1 MKKILKTILFSLSIV
16 FLVISTYKNHI
27 YALDI
32 QANSDI
38 SEETGKII
46 IPFTKNWENV
56 SEEELPDSISIK
68 LYKYSDDTFDESTAI
83 LVKEAIVSKD
93 TNWKYDFDIS
103 NETIV
108 DSSNNTYKFKVV
120 EEMIDGYEEITDLHV
135 DPNVVFTLPSVDN
148 KWNIINPCS
157 SINITTNG
165 NFKTIIVAKM
175 TGNQDNRFVVWT
187 IEPLS
192 ETERRLV
199 YESVRPINGFGN
211 PSYAAFVFISGTNG
225 EYYYNGQKIIS
236 VDENHIYFEGGTK
249 VWSKFATGFY
259 YKSSTE
265 ANESSIT
272 NTIKKTSLL
281 VEKKW
286 NDHNNILGLR
296 PDSITI
302 QLLKNNEVI
311 EEVELS
317 QNTSWKYEFTN
328 LVEYTDGIKN
338 EYTINEITV
347 KGYKTSQIVNG
358 STITITNTHEVKS
371 TQVSVKKEW
380 ENTDQI
386 SQLPGVIVGLYYKK
400 SEDGAL
406 TKIAQ
411 ATLSQTNN
419 WSYTFTSGDGKFDI
433 LPDDYIYV
441 VKEIGFDIDES
452 EKSFYEEYFNT
463 KYTHKGN
470 DWTITNTCTITY
482 VLPETGS
489 MKSIVILIISTFLI
503 GMSSIYLVYSFI
515 RKDI

>member
-1 MKKILKTILFSLSIV
+1 MKKILKTILFSLTIFSLSI
-16 FLVISTYKNHI
+16 FTYKNHI

-38 SEETGKII
+38 SEEAGKII

-56 SEEELPDSISIK
+56 SDEELPDSISIK
-68 LYKYSDDTFDESTAI
+68 LYKYSGDTFDESTAI

-93 TNWKYDFDIS
+93 TDWKYDFDIS

-148 KWNIINPCS
+148 KWDVINPCS

-165 NFKTIIVAKM
+165 NFKTIVVAKM
-175 TGNQDNRFVVWT
+175 TGNQDNKFIVWT

-192 ETERRLV
+192 ETERKLV
-199 YESVRPINGFGN
+199 YESAKPINGFGN
-211 PSYAAFVFISGTNG
+211 PSYDAFVYISGTTG

-236 VDENHIYFEGGTK
+236 VDASHIYFEGGTK
-249 VWSKFATGFY
+249 VWSKFATGLY
-259 YKSSTE
+259 YKSSTQ

-302 QLLKNNEVI
+302 QLLKNREVI
-311 EEVELS
+311 EEVEIS
-317 QNTSWKYEFTN
+317 QNTNWKYEFNN

-347 KGYKTSQIVNG
+347 EGYKTSYNING

-371 TQVSVKKEW
+371 TKVSVKKSW
-380 ENTDQI
+380 ENTEQI
-386 SQLPGVIVGLYYKK
+386 SHLPGVIVALYYKK
-400 SEDGAL
+400 SENGTL

-411 ATLSQTNN
+411 ATLSEANN
-419 WSYTFTSGDGKFDI
+419 WSYTFTSGEGKFDI
-433 LPDDYIYV
+433 LPDDYIYE
-441 VKEIGFDIDES
+441 VKEIGFDVDES

-463 KYTHKGN
+463 KYTQNGN
-470 DWTITNTCTITY
+470 VWTITNICTITY

-489 MKSIVILIISTFLI
+489 VRGIVTSIISTFLI